1 MSDKPLKPGEEATQ
15 AVLPADA
22 SLGFIGHVETP
33 WKTLADCP
41 KRADPD
47 GPVSTAV
54 VNAPWDRALIGVE
67 GFEWIELYLWFHKA
81 RRDLLVIRPGHAEG
95 LRGVFSLR
103 SPVRPNPIAVTNV
116 RLLGIEG
123 NRLRVAGLEALNGT
137 PLLDIK
143 PGRCPFA

>member
-1 MSDKPLKPGEEATQ
+1 MNHKPLKPGEEVTQ
-15 AVLPADA
+15 AALSADA

-47 GPVSTAV
+47 GPVSLV
-54 VNAPWDRALIGVE
+54 VVDPPWDRALLGV
-67 GFEWIELYLWFHKA
+67 GDFAWIELYLWFHEA
-81 RRDLLVIRPGHAEG
+81 RRDLLVIAPGHAEG
-95 LRGVFSLR
+95 LRGVFSVR
-103 SPVRPNPIAVTNV
+103 SPVRPNPIAVTTV

-123 NRLRVAGLEALNGT
+123 NTLRVAGLEALDGT

-143 PGRCPFA
+143 PGRCPVL